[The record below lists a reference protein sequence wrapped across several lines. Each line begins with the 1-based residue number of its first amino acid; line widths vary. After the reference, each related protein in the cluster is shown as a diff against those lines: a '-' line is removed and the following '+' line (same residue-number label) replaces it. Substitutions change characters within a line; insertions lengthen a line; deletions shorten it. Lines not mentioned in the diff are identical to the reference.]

1 MLQTILSPKWTA
13 SSTFEVDLGAWE
25 LSLRRYEDAASV
37 AVPDTIKCAV
47 VVQHVPKAIKHFLKM
62 IPTDV
67 IYNYAVLRSAIF
79 SYLTCDRAFTAEG
92 MPIRDDDAMM

>member
-13 SSTFEVDLGAWE
+13 SSTFEVDLRAWE

-37 AVPDTIKCAV
+37 AVPDAIKCAV
-47 VVQHVPKAIKHFLKM
+47 VVQHVPKAIKHFLNM

-67 IYNYAVLRSAIF
+67 IYNYAVL
-79 SYLTCDRAFTAEG
+79 
-92 MPIRDDDAMM
+92 